1 MAIEFR
7 TKYLPLAY
15 STQMADKYGLTPEDY
30 VYDLK
35 ILSNDYYTEGMP
47 VPVLLLSKQRLKHLQ
62 AVIASLMLY
71 DLVYHIPQQ
80 VSLSNC
86 KQSFYI
92 SLLS

>member
-1 MAIEFR
+1 MAIEFC
-7 TKYLPLAY
+7 TKYLPLVY
-15 STQMADKYGLTPEDY
+15 STQMANKYGLTPEFY

-35 ILSNDYYTEGMP
+35 ILSNVHYTKGMP
-47 VPVLLLSKQRLKHLQ
+47 VPALLLLEQWLKHFQ